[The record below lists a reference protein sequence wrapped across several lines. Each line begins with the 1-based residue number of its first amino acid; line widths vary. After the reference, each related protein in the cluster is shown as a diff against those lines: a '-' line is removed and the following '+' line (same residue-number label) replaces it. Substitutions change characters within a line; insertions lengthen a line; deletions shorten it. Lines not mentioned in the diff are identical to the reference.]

1 MSSDAAHSS
10 DALQIALVHSL
21 INAFGITLFF
31 ILPFLR
37 WPLFCAKLWGSKVVH
52 YKWFSVLYL
61 FVAIVLLP
69 LLLIGFSFLNT
80 ILLYTTVILLAL
92 ILTAVELIN
101 YMQRNHQKQL
111 PRVLKTWEFLPLP
124 LRSLSTLDFVIQTYM
139 EVFCCCIIDRTVQ
152 LLPVD
157 SEVTIILFSAVL
169 HNFCFPGKWQGCEC
183 GQAWT
188 GFEFATCEN

>member
-10 DALQIALVHSL
+10 DALQIALVHCL
-21 INAFGITLFF
+21 INASGIALFF
-31 ILPFLR
+31 IVPFLR

-80 ILLYTTVILLAL
+80 ILLYTILILLAL
-92 ILTAVELIN
+92 ILTTVELIN
-101 YMQRNHQKQL
+101 YMQRNHQKRL
-111 PRVLKTWEFLPLP
+111 PRMLKTWEFLPLP

-157 SEVTIILFSAVL
+157 REVRKFISSSS
-169 HNFCFPGKWQGCEC
+169 
-183 GQAWT
+183 
-188 GFEFATCEN
+188 